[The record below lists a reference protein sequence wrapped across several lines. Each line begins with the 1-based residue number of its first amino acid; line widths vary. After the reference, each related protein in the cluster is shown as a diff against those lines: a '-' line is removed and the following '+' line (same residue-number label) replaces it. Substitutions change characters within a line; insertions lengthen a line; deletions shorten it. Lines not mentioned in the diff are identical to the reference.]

1 MPPKQQMNVRLDSLT
16 VEAIKRMAEK
26 YNMTEGQVITR
37 AVMLLEQDLDRPIA
51 ERKTRMLAV
60 EIKLETG
67 TYYIPLSTFDHDKVL
82 IPENN
87 GAHVL
92 SPADIRANWDAWVA
106 DLVDEGQLLTAEEL
120 TERYPDIAID
130 RE

>member
-1 MPPKQQMNVRLDSLT
+1 
-16 VEAIKRMAEK
+16 
-26 YNMTEGQVITR
+26 
-37 AVMLLEQDLDRPIA
+37 
-51 ERKTRMLAV
+51 MLAV

-67 TYYIPLSTFDHDKVL
+67 TYYIPLSTFDHGKVL
-82 IPENN
+82 VPADN

-106 DLVDEGQLLTAEEL
+106 DLVDEDQLLTTEEL
-120 TERYPDIAID
+120 AVQYPDIAID